1 MKLKYFW
8 VICITIPTLIP
19 SWAGI
24 SHKECRSLFYPS
36 QDSVQAV
43 ERIIGFLHWYQK
55 NYSNVNEKGLSYAD
69 TNGWYQV
76 DTLACRQYLDRLMQ
90 SGYFTSNYKKLWQ
103 EYFYSKAVYWESSP
117 QNEGP
122 PEGFDYDLVLL
133 TQEPELFY
141 DDPKK
146 LSFDVVEMD
155 KDFAVI
161 TATADRPLYF
171 EMTKRKGIWMI
182 EYISSEGYD

>member
-1 MKLKYFW
+1 MTLKYLW

-19 SWAGI
+19 SWAGN
-24 SHKECRSLFYPS
+24 SHKECRSLFNPPK
-36 QDSVQAV
+36 DSAQAV
-43 ERIIGFLHWYQK
+43 QCIISFLDWYKK
-55 NYSNVNEKGLSYAD
+55 NYSSINEKGLSYAD
-69 TNGWYQV
+69 KDGWYKV
-76 DTLACRQYLDRLMQ
+76 DTIACRQYLDRLMH
-90 SGYFTSNYKKLWQ
+90 SGYFTNNYKKLWQ
-103 EYFYSKAVYWESSP
+103 EYFTSKAVYWESSP

-141 DDPKK
+141 EDPKK
-146 LSFDVVEMD
+146 LSFDVVEME

-161 TATADRPLYF
+161 TTTADWPLYF

-182 EYISSEGYD
+182 DYISSEGYD